1 MWLLHYLLI
10 ALLCFGVTLPTAVA
24 AIAESDQ
31 RPDASQSSVLYLLG
45 NQAAAIT
52 VTRAGTDGS
61 SDPYLA
67 KALGVP
73 NTPGRK
79 VGKGVYA
86 PSKLEVALHGML
98 KGRSGYQA
106 LEILLN
112 PDDEIQPKAH
122 ANFAVDFARTTVTEV
137 EYVAGKRRRSYFFE
151 LGVSFRVLDAQ
162 GREVF
167 SREFVSFSPKIC
179 IIESANAPC
188 KNERSKRPIDP
199 VATWQSLLRGTL
211 DNALQG
217 SASGLEAW
225 AGLLSHL
232 KARVELRLFGERLRM
247 EKQAT
252 YIRNK
257 RLAEFPYLFLSIRPI
272 SVDGFIKDLKARG
285 AEMDRRKK
293 DQLQRHATTMLR
305 NALDRS
311 LQARLRRSGSVKQ
324 AGIFLLP
331 DSDAIWF
338 KDALSRIVSDAV
350 NYGDFEI
357 VIDDAGERKQLASD
371 PAEFGKPC
379 GKKAPKQRGDLCLD
393 VVSSYK
399 QGKMHAARP
408 HGGVQEAQQ
417 LAAFFGALRDPYT
430 AQYYPQDLPRK
441 GRILSGAGKSDH
453 YTRVVGAD
461 RSQNDD
467 RIYLLEAALKA
478 LQELGEAMAGHGVRT
493 FNKTLLN

>member
-1 MWLLHYLLI
+1 MRPLFFILLLWLCGGV
-10 ALLCFGVTLPTAVA
+10 ALPATAAVP
-24 AIAESDQ
+24 EDGERRDRSEN
-31 RPDASQSSVLYLLG
+31 SVLYLLG

-73 NTPGRK
+73 NSPGRK
-79 VGKGVYA
+79 LGKGVYA

-98 KGRSGYQA
+98 KGRSSYRA
-106 LEILLN
+106 LETLLN

-137 EYVAGKRRRSYFFE
+137 EYVEGKRRRSYFFE

-162 GREVF
+162 GREAF
-167 SREFVSFSPKIC
+167 SREFVHFSPKIC

-199 VATWQSLLRGTL
+199 VATWRSLLNGTF
-211 DNALQG
+211 DSALQG
-217 SASGLEAW
+217 TVSGLEAW
-225 AGLLSHL
+225 AGLLSRL

-257 RLAEFPYLFLSIRPI
+257 RLAEFPYLFLAIKPVG
-272 SVDGFIKDLKARG
+272 VDGFIKDLKARG
-285 AEMDRRKK
+285 AEMDRRKTTL
-293 DQLQRHATTMLR
+293 LQRHATTMLR

-311 LQARLRRSGSVKQ
+311 LQTRLRRTGSVKQ

-331 DSDAIWF
+331 DSEAIWF

-357 VIDDAGERKQLASD
+357 VIDDAGERKELASD
-371 PAEFGKPC
+371 PLEFGRPC
-379 GKKAPKQRGDLCLD
+379 GKKGPKQRGDLCID

-399 QGKMHAARP
+399 QGKTHAAKP

-430 AQYYPQDLPRK
+430 AQYYPRDLSRNE
-441 GRILSGAGKSDH
+441 RILSGASKSDH

-461 RSQNDD
+461 RKQNDD

-478 LQELGEAMAGHGVRT
+478 LQELGQAMAGHGVRT
-493 FNKTLLN
+493 FNKELLN